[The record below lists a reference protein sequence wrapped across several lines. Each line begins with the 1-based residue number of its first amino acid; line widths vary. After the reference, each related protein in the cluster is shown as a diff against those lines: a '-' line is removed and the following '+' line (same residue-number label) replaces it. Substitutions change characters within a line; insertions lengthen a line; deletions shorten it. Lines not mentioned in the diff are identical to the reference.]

1 MIGRGDS
8 AVMLVEGL
16 HIRVVDQE
24 TGELLRN
31 LTLDATRD
39 YQRQK

>member
-8 AVMLVEGL
+8 VVMLVEGL

-24 TGELLRN
+24 TAELLRN

-39 YQRQK
+39 YERQK